1 MRWQALARP
10 WETVGNREKGLF
22 LLGDYRA
29 VNTALSVP
37 CSSKGVECFVETD
50 NRGPTI
56 ESGAS

>member
-1 MRWQALARP
+1 M
-10 WETVGNREKGLF
+10 GNREKGLF

-50 NRGPTI
+50 NRGLTI